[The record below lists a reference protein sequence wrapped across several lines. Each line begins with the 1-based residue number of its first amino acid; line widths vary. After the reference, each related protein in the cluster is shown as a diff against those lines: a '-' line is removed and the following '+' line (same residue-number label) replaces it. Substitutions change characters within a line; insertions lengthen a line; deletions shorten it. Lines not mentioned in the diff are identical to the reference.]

1 MSETQDFE
9 TLVHEL
15 CGRDPRYA
23 EGAYHFVIEALDFTM
38 RKLGRDQQSGV
49 SRHVSGRELL
59 DGIRLYTID
68 TFGPLATA
76 VFRSWGIRRTDDFG
90 TLVFRLVEA
99 GQLSRQDSDLL
110 EDFSQGFDFD
120 EAFIREYEVDLGGVR
135 V

>member
-23 EGAYHFVIEALDFTM
+23 EGAYHFVIESLDFTM
-38 RKLGRDQQSGV
+38 RKLGRDQQSGA

-59 DGIRLYTID
+59 DGIRQYAVE

-76 VFRSWGIRRTDDFG
+76 VFRSWGIRRTEDFG
-90 TLVFRLVEA
+90 MLVFRLVVA

-110 EDFSQGFDFD
+110 EDFSDGFDFD
-120 EAFIREYEVDLGGVR
+120 EAFIREYEVDLTAR
-135 V
+135 